1 MYFNYYYYDWTY
13 LLVVLAGIITLIAQ
27 ARVKGTFQK
36 YSRIRSR
43 SGLTGVDTARKML
56 QYAGIFDVSIERV
69 SGQLS
74 DHYDSTKKVLRLSE
88 STYDSD
94 SVAAIGVAAHECGHA
109 IQHFEN
115 YTPLNIRRILVPA
128 ANIGSY
134 LGVPIIILGF
144 LLDWNQTLIQI
155 GIVVFSMAV
164 LFQLVTLPVEFNAS
178 RRAVKLV
185 EQYGILAQDEVPA
198 CKKVL
203 SAAALTYVAAAAA
216 SVLQLIRFV
225 VLSGGN
231 RRRD

>member
-56 QYAGIFDVSIERV
+56 QYAGIFDVKIERV